1 VGAEQQSFG
10 QFWVDTDV
18 ATGVKDRSGWARM
31 SEDGKYRYSLGR
43 HWGDEVRLGI
53 PSSPAVT
60 FIMLNPSTADATVDD
75 PTIRRCMG
83 FAKRL
88 GQSSLLVVNLFA
100 FRATDPAELSAA
112 DDPVGKEND
121 KVIRR
126 ACLPSVSV
134 CLIAAWGALGT
145 RYHTR
150 VNEVLHIVTT
160 EAHRHLAYFGNTKSG
175 QPKHPL
181 YLASNAELLKPWG

>member
-1 VGAEQQSFG
+1 MGAQQSLFG
-10 QFWVDTDV
+10 HWIGTHL
-18 ATGVKDRSGWARM
+18 APNGLGAAGWARI
-31 SEDGKYRYSLGR
+31 SPCGLYRYELGR
-43 HWGDEVRLGI
+43 HWGDHVDDEG
-53 PSSPAVT
+53 PPPPGVT

-88 GQSSLLVVNLFA
+88 GHSSLLVVNLFA
-100 FRATDPAELSAA
+100 FRATDPAELDKA
-112 DDPVGKEND
+112 DDPIGPEND
-121 KVIRR
+121 ATIRR
-126 ACLPSVSV
+126 ACLPSVSKV
-134 CLIAAWGALGT
+134 LIAAWGALGT
-145 RYHTR
+145 RYLTR